1 MTSGEKFVNKLDSFT
16 AQLESE
22 LYKIATEEFHNVV
35 WLNIESFVFEKLE
48 ATMDTV
54 TINVTVGTSMGSRKE
69 YDLMVP
75 KAHLFDVKYIQG
87 VFYTYI
93 LLEEEKS

>member
-1 MTSGEKFVNKLDSFT
+1 MTSGEKFVTKLDNFT
-16 AQLESE
+16 AHLESE
-22 LYKIATEEFHNVV
+22 LYKIAIEEFNDTV

-54 TINVTVGTSMGSRKE
+54 TINVAVGTARGTRKE